1 MLHAMFQG
9 HKTSGSGEDFEGLFH
24 IWVKRP
30 SWSCDLD
37 HLFPRRL
44 HTKFGFD
51 LQSGF
56 REDRFENGGH
66 IHVYSPRAGAD
77 TPLGQIIFH

>member
-9 HKTSGSGEDFEGLFH
+9 HKTSGSGEDFERFSH

-56 REDRFENGGH
+56 SLLATDRSKA
-66 IHVYSPRAGAD
+66 VV
-77 TPLGQIIFH
+77 LV